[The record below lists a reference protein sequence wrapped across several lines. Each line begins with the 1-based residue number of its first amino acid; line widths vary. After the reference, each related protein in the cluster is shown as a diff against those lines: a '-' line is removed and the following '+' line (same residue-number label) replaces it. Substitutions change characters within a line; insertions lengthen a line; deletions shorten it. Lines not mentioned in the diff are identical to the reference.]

1 MTRQVTI
8 PKEVDEKCE
17 QLIESF
23 SMSIRYLEEVR
34 AGNIDETGNIYYL
47 LHDWSMKHEEYND
60 ELQSWWDVLGDFYEK
75 QFKTKEVNR

>member
-8 PKEVDEKCE
+8 PKEVAEKCE
-17 QLIESF
+17 ELIESF
-23 SMSIRYLEEVR
+23 SMSIRYLEEIR
-34 AGNIDETGNIYYL
+34 DGNIDETGNISYL